1 MGDPKP
7 PTKSKE
13 LTLSSVK
20 CPMLTAL
27 NYTIWSMTMKMILR
41 VHEVWEAIDPGTT
54 DAKKNDI
61 ATVVLFQAIPENLI
75 LQVGN
80 LDSPKAIW
88 DAIKV
93 RNLGADRVREARLQ
107 TLMTEFNRMS
117 MTESESVDTIA
128 GKISE
133 IAAKAATLDE
143 IFEESKMGKKFLQS
157 LPEKFIHMVASIEQL
172 LDLNKTGYEDIVGR
186 FKAYEER
193 IKKKASHNDTQQD
206 LLFTESGDN
215 QARYESSRG
224 RGRTC
229 RGYRGRGRGI
239 YNSQERTANQSL
251 ESKDKKDKP
260 AVICY
265 RCDKPGHFASTCP

>member
-20 CPMLTAL
+20 CPMLTAS

-54 DAKKNDI
+54 DAKMNDI

-128 GKISE
+128 GMISE
-133 IAAKAATLDE
+133 IAAKAATLGE
-143 IFEESKMGKKFLQS
+143 IFEESKMVKKFLQS

-224 RGRTC
+224 RGR
-229 RGYRGRGRGI
+229 RGRG
-239 YNSQERTANQSL
+239 
-251 ESKDKKDKP
+251 
-260 AVICY
+260 
-265 RCDKPGHFASTCP
+265 